1 MPADSRFVG
10 NSIEELL
17 VALAEGLREAQSALD
32 SGQQVDASG
41 RPVAGYHLPFLD
53 FTINVN
59 MSTQTDS
66 GGRPIALMFQAAPP
80 QSSTTTAIQSNIT
93 GRLVAIPP
101 GNGLPVPNIVV
112 TTGVNIGGEAAITV
126 KATNSAG
133 ELLVNQAIEINIDDA
148 ASAHLSAGRGRDD
161 FSRAAGTRLKDGLL
175 STGPDGIATTR
186 LIIGK
191 DQRPGIVALV
201 ANIGPYTARGA
212 VPLEMLG

>member
-17 VALAEGLREAQSALD
+17 VALAEGVREAQSALD
-32 SGQQVDASG
+32 NGPQVDASG

-80 QSSTTTAIQSNIT
+80 QGSTTTAIQSNIT
-93 GRLVAIPP
+93 GRLVAVPP
-101 GNGLPVPNIVV
+101 GDGLPVPKIAL

-133 ELLVNQAIEINIDDA
+133 EVLVNQAIEINIDDA
-148 ASAHLSAGRGRDD
+148 ASVRLSAAKGNGD
-161 FSRAAGTRLKDGLL
+161 FRRVVGTRLHDGLL
-175 STGPDGIATTR
+175 TTGADGVATTR
-186 LIIGK
+186 LIIDNGQK
-191 DQRPGIVALV
+191 PGIVALI
-201 ANIGPYTARGA
+201 ANIGPFVARGA
-212 VPLEMLG
+212 VPLEVLG